1 MYLITN
7 ILANVN
13 GEINKMVKKSNKVVT
28 ALAAVGVAIG
38 LAASG
43 IGGAL
48 IADDSTQVAELN
60 AQIEALNIT
69 VEPVIEYVDVEVP
82 VNVTVETMVE
92 VDNGNLDLVLEE
104 LYDNDGSVEYLI
116 YDLDDDEL
124 DLIVDRIVMAQDF
137 KSLAIAEVK
146 SELFD
151 ELDNEDVVLA
161 DNSTLELD
169 DGDMERLRIDDD
181 SDEVILSSVDYDDQD
196 ADVTVTGTFEQ
207 DDIKFDYE
215 VLVEIKDGE
224 VSDFDIVSVIEA

>member
-1 MYLITN
+1 
-7 ILANVN
+7 
-13 GEINKMVKKSNKVVT
+13 MVKKSNKVVT

-116 YDLDDDEL
+116 DDLDDDEL

-224 VSDFDIVSVIEA
+224 VSDFDIVSVIEHGENRS